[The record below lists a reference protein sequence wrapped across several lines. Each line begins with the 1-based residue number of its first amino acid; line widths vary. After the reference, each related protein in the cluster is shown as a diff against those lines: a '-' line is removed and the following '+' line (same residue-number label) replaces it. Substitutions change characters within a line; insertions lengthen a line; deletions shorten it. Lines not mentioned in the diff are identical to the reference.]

1 MNYRLKPIENYEFGI
16 INLELRVTN
25 YEFGV
30 MNLELLIPNRA
41 ATIRN
46 SKLVIQN
53 STTQHSKLLNASAYI
68 LICFIIANRP
78 LERVG
83 ERWSF
88 SPISSIK

>member
-1 MNYRLKPIENYEFGI
+1 MS
-16 INLELRVTN
+16 LELRVMS
-25 YEFGV
+25 YELRV

-46 SKLVIQN
+46 SKLVTQN